1 MRPAFLIHPNSK
13 GKPAKLAV
21 VGWLPLRH
29 AVLKTATEKDLV
41 SYNYEGFGM
50 TWDAKQRLAL
60 VP

>member
-29 AVLKTATEKDLV
+29 AVLKTATDKVCLV
-41 SYNYEGFGM
+41 ALKGF
-50 TWDAKQRLAL
+50 
-60 VP
+60 VY

>member
-41 SYNYEGFGM
+41 SYNYQPFGM
-50 TWDAKQRLAL
+50 TWDAK
-60 VP
+60 